1 MCVQGQVFELL
12 YLFSSVDW
20 HRIMLLFSG
29 FCTRMKHEINQVGL
43 FSFWHSRQL
52 QPMGLCFL
60 VKNGP
65 SLSYLWIREVEKLQP
80 RQFGVFL
87 HSLSSEGTH
96 AVKARR

>member
-12 YLFSSVDW
+12 YLLSSVDW
-20 HRIMLLFSG
+20 HRIVLLLSG

-43 FSFWHSRQL
+43 FSLWHSRQP
-52 QPMGLCFL
+52 QPMGLRLL
-60 VKNGP
+60 VENGP

-80 RQFGVFL
+80 RQFGAFL

-96 AVKARR
+96 TAKAGQ